1 MARLA
6 PNGLRMRSNYSVDR
20 IYAFSFT
27 IFLFVLLF
35 MTPSLAQTC
44 LTSDEMDAASK
55 SAIQTT
61 ANRYFDLIAKG
72 DSATLRQSAIPVLA
86 TNFSGVENT
95 IKQAQPDLAG
105 GHATPRAPFELKA
118 EGTAPLP
125 KAEFLCGIFGSS
137 GPTANSAEFV
147 IPNLPPGTYAVQVLD
162 VSSSKTPYTVS
173 FVLQQVGSDW
183 KLGGL
188 FLRPTQIKG
197 HDSAWFMSRANQF
210 KSQGHTLAAYLYY
223 LEGRELA
230 IAVPFMETEATDKI
244 YEQDASM
251 KPADFPSPGK
261 TQALI
266 AQGGATYQLTTLF
279 PLAVGQDLDV
289 VVKYQTPSVAD
300 TGKSFEQNMAVMRAL
315 LQKYPEL
322 REAFDGVVARGVEPD
337 GKDYGTMMPM
347 KDLK

>member
-1 MARLA
+1 
-6 PNGLRMRSNYSVDR
+6 MRSNYSFQR
-20 IYAFSFT
+20 ICRF
-27 IFLFVLLF
+27 FLLLI
-35 MTPSLAQTC
+35 SLTSLVVVASSAQTC
-44 LTSDEMDAASK
+44 LTSDEIDAATK
-55 SAIQTT
+55 SAIQN
-61 ANRYFDLIAKG
+61 ASSRYFDLIAKG
-72 DSATLRQSAIPVLA
+72 DSASLRQSAIPVLA
-86 TNFSGVENT
+86 NNFGGVENT

-125 KAEFLCGIFGSS
+125 RAEFLCGIFGSS

-147 IPNLPPGTYAVQVLD
+147 IPNMPPGTYAVQILD
-162 VSSSKTPYTVS
+162 VSGSKTPYTVS
-173 FVLQQVGSDW
+173 FVLQQVGTDW

-244 YEQDASM
+244 YEQDATM
-251 KPADFPSPGK
+251 KPADFPTTGK
-261 TQALI
+261 TQPLV
-266 AQGGATYQLTTLF
+266 AQGGATYQLTTMF

-289 VVKYQTPSVAD
+289 VVKYQTASVAD

-322 REAFDGVVARGVEPD
+322 RDAFDGIVARGVEPD